1 MSLSIVHLEDE
12 YMLRDIFQATVEA
25 YDSRITLKQ
34 FVDSDSLMAY
44 ISTTLDPIDLCV
56 VDIRVPGSMN
66 GIAVVKTLIDWG
78 YSGAIVITSA
88 YRRPDKD
95 LFDAL
100 SCEWAPKPWNPIDI
114 MSRLGELIQAKVNA
128 NVH

>member
-12 YMLRDIFQATVEA
+12 YMLRDIFKATVDA
-25 YDSRITLKQ
+25 YDPAIDLKQ
-34 FVDSDSLMAY
+34 FVDSDSLIHY
-44 ISTTLDPIDLCV
+44 LSTTTDSIDLCV
-56 VDIRVPGSMN
+56 VDIRVPGSIN
-66 GIAVVKTLIDWG
+66 GIGVVKTLHDWG

-114 MSRLGELIQAKVNA
+114 MSKLNELIQAKVN
-128 NVH
+128 VQ

>member
-12 YMLRDIFQATVEA
+12 YMLRDIFEATVEA
-25 YDSRITLKQ
+25 FDSEIALKQ

-44 ISTTLDPIDLCV
+44 MSTTLEPIDLCV

-78 YSGAIVITSA
+78 YTGSIVITSA

-95 LFDAL
+95 MFDAL
-100 SCEWAPKPWNPIDI
+100 SCEWASKPWNPIDI
-114 MSRLGELIQAKVNA
+114 MSKLQQLIQAKVN
-128 NVH
+128 VH